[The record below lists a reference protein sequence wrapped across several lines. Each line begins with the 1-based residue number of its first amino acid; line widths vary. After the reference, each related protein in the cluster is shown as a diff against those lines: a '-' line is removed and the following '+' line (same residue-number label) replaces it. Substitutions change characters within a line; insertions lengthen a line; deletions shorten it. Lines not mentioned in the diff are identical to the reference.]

1 MPKHVRARTHPGPS
15 SMVSKPAAFVVRNIS
30 PLMSAIVLAGRV
42 SRQYVNGLTP
52 PQYGNNRASS
62 FSSSLLSNIVDAYTH
77 IYTRAKERFYSR
89 WNICIHSAMFRPW
102 DPCILYDRLVVSRIH
117 SNFENS
123 THAFS
128 VSQLDSLS
136 FDVLVFPTARTRPEM
151 SRSLSSVRL
160 KSDCAQRTIY
170 PPSSLHFANQTAIRG
185 PPRTILRPVRSAE
198 GTGGEHVSME
208 RGSWKR
214 KEERRINQNFKS

>member
-15 SMVSKPAAFVVRNIS
+15 SMVSKPTAFVVRNIS

-42 SRQYVNGLTP
+42 SRQYVNGLIP

-77 IYTRAKERFYSR
+77 IHTRAKEGFYSR
-89 WNICIHSAMFRPW
+89 WNVCIHSAIFRSCTW
-102 DPCILYDRLVVSRIH
+102 DPCILYDWLVVSKIH

-128 VSQLDSLS
+128 VFQLDSLS
-136 FDVLVFPTARTRPEM
+136 FDVLVFPTARTRPEIV
-151 SRSLSSVRL
+151 SSAFLSEVKIQL
-160 KSDCAQRTIY
+160 CATDNI
-170 PPSSLHFANQTAIRG
+170 
-185 PPRTILRPVRSAE
+185 SA
-198 GTGGEHVSME
+198 V
-208 RGSWKR
+208 
-214 KEERRINQNFKS
+214 